1 MLCEFHE
8 NNLMVAVWMQECVET
23 TLNNAV
29 SLVCQDKVIVRRTIR
44 KNIGL
49 VRNDL
54 NKTMGSSK

>member
-8 NNLMVAVWMQECVET
+8 NNLMVAVWMQEFVET

-44 KNIGL
+44 KNIDL

-54 NKTMGSSK
+54 NKTIGSSK